1 MQPVIG
7 RQELYRIMDNF
18 LKDENRGISIRLF
31 AELCG
36 LSKQTILVVFVR
48 KEERMTEK
56 TQRRVS
62 MAYTNWKN
70 GEVAVMQNRDKTRFV
85 QYRKEAKPKLARSMA
100 IEFVNGSVKIK
111 TGIRNKG
118 DYSDYDINEQL
129 TGKING

>member
-18 LKDENRGISIRLF
+18 LKDENRGISIQLF

-36 LSKQTILVVFVR
+36 LSKKTILVVFVH

-70 GEVAVMQNRDKTRFV
+70 GEVSIMQNRDKTKFV
-85 QYRKEAKPKLARSMA
+85 QYRKEAKPKMAKSMA
-100 IEFVNGSVKIK
+100 IEFVNGSVRIK
-111 TGIRNKG
+111 TGIRNKS
-118 DYSDYDINEQL
+118 DYSNYNIDEQL
-129 TGKING
+129 TGKINV

>member
-1 MQPVIG
+1 MIG

-18 LKDENRGISIRLF
+18 LKDENRGISIQLF

-36 LSKQTILVVFVR
+36 LSKKTILVVFVH

-70 GEVAVMQNRDKTRFV
+70 GEVSIMQNRDKTKFV
-85 QYRKEAKPKLARSMA
+85 EYRKEAKPKMAKSMA
-100 IEFVNGSVKIK
+100 IEFVNGSVRIK
-111 TGIRNKG
+111 AGIRNKS
-118 DYSDYDINEQL
+118 DYSNYNIDEQL
-129 TGKING
+129 TGKINV

>member
-1 MQPVIG
+1 
-7 RQELYRIMDNF
+7 
-18 LKDENRGISIRLF
+18 
-31 AELCG
+31 
-36 LSKQTILVVFVR
+36 VFVR